1 MYFSSPGLNMLQFD
15 FYIYLLITTYIPN
28 EIEILFSLS
37 KILMKIQFKKK
48 NINKLSFVL
57 F

>member
-28 EIEILFSLS
+28 N
-37 KILMKIQFKKK
+37 M
-48 NINKLSFVL
+48 
-57 F
+57 